1 MKNSVL
7 RFLITPNFA
16 APYDKRMVSG
26 LAEGLNAIGHQTIA
40 LPAPVS
46 SREVALQCEQYSI
59 DILIQIN
66 RTRSPDVELPGK
78 VRYISWFQ
86 DVFPETLNN
95 FAECFHESDILY
107 ALGDPS
113 VLGLNA
119 RMPCFVGSLVTGVDP
134 EIFNLKKTDTCE
146 SIDFSLCGFIPPPL
160 SRKRSV
166 LQYLITRNIKYYTS
180 EIIIKTVEETYTP
193 LCGALNIHELEL
205 SIRNNI
211 NNHHE
216 QRRKNK
222 PELLKSLSN
231 FRRSINFR
239 HKSDPRLQ
247 RQFEKSLNYF
257 TREYPRLL
265 DRVALIDKALSISEV
280 LELYGP
286 GWDKHKKYKKY
297 AKGVISTQS
306 GLSEIYRKSR
316 INLANNTHGLG
327 LHSRTLECMA
337 VGGFIFTHE
346 SPHDMKPGGMLT
358 SFEPGTHFGNF
369 KPDNFREEALRWLND
384 NKRRLEAGIRA
395 SEIIKQRHLWRHR
408 ARQIINDL
416 ME

>member
-1 MKNSVL
+1 
-7 RFLITPNFA
+7 
-16 APYDKRMVSG
+16 MVSG

-166 LQYLITRNIKYYTS
+166 LQYLITRNIKYYT
-180 EIIIKTVEETYTP
+180 Y
-193 LCGALNIHELEL
+193 
-205 SIRNNI
+205 NNVKKDYVNNPI
-211 NNHHE
+211 NY
-216 QRRKNK
+216 
-222 PELLKSLSN
+222 
-231 FRRSINFR
+231 I
-239 HKSDPRLQ
+239 
-247 RQFEKSLNYF
+247 
-257 TREYPRLL
+257 
-265 DRVALIDKALSISEV
+265 
-280 LELYGP
+280 
-286 GWDKHKKYKKY
+286 
-297 AKGVISTQS
+297 
-306 GLSEIYRKSR
+306 
-316 INLANNTHGLG
+316 
-327 LHSRTLECMA
+327 
-337 VGGFIFTHE
+337 
-346 SPHDMKPGGMLT
+346 
-358 SFEPGTHFGNF
+358 
-369 KPDNFREEALRWLND
+369 
-384 NKRRLEAGIRA
+384 
-395 SEIIKQRHLWRHR
+395 
-408 ARQIINDL
+408 
-416 ME
+416 